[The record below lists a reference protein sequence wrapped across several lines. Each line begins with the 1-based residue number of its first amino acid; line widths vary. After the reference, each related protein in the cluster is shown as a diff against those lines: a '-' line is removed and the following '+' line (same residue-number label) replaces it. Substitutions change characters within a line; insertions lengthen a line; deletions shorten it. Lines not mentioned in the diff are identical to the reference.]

1 MLPKFFNS
9 VLGSSGFAV
18 MQNLAKASVEL
29 ESYLSPRII
38 VSWLRHSGYGQIK
51 VPDKC
56 PLGSLNKSGYGYS
69 GNANIDGVDYSFS
82 NSQEEHVAAV
92 ITIAL
97 GKSIEPV
104 EIKDI
109 DLARLARTID
119 LLCKAAPKAPAN
131 NYEHTVTAQP
141 LQPEEPKQPDLNQT
155 ATNKTKN
162 NALSKKPKAPKIPKI
177 PGVKPLVQKPI
188 KITKSESLKKC
199 DVCGQQ
205 MFLDN
210 VFVGCICFSPLAKNC
225 KCTVDKDNITIAFD
239 DEWDDEA
246 VMALV
251 GALKDGR

>member
-38 VSWLRHSGYGQIK
+38 VGWLRHSLYGRIV
-51 VPDKC
+51 VPTEC
-56 PLGSLNKSGYGYS
+56 PLTKLNKSGYGYS
-69 GNANIDGVDYSFS
+69 GATNIDGVDYSFS
-82 NSQEEHVAAV
+82 NSSEEHVAAV

-97 GKSIEPV
+97 GKSVEPV
-104 EIKDI
+104 DVKDI
-109 DLARLARTID
+109 DLARLAKTID

-131 NYEHTVTAQP
+131 QYQHTVTAQP
-141 LQPEEPKQPDLNQT
+141 LQPEEPKQPDLNQP

-162 NALSKKPKAPKIPKI
+162 NITKPIKSKIPKI
-177 PGVKPLVQKPI
+177 PGVRPLVQKPI

-225 KCTVDKDNITIAFD
+225 KCTVDKDNITITFD
-239 DEWDDEA
+239 EEWDDDS
-246 VMALV
+246 VLALV
-251 GALKDGR
+251 GVLKDGR

>member
-1 MLPKFFNS
+1 MLPKFFDA

-18 MQNLAKASVEL
+18 MENLAKASKEL
-29 ESYLSPRII
+29 ESYISPRII
-38 VSWLRHSGYGQIK
+38 VSWLRHADYGQVK
-51 VPDKC
+51 VPDQC
-56 PLGSLNKSGYGYS
+56 PLDSLNKTGYGYS

-82 NSQEEHVAAV
+82 NSPEEHVAAV

-109 DLARLARTID
+109 DLARLAKTID

-131 NYEHTVTAQP
+131 QYEHTVTAQAI
-141 LQPEEPKQPDLNQT
+141 QPEEPKQPVLNQP

-162 NALSKKPKAPKIPKI
+162 NVTKPKSKIPKI
-177 PGVKPLVQKPI
+177 PGVKPVIQKPI
-188 KITKSESLKKC
+188 KITKSESKKKC

-205 MFLDN
+205 MFLND

-239 DEWDDEA
+239 EDWDEDS
-246 VMALV
+246 VLALV